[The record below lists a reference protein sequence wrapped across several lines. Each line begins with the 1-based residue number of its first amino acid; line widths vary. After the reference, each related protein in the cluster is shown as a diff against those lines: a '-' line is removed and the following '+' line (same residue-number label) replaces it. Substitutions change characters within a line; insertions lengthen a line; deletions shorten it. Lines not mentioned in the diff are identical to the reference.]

1 VPSVLAKATHQALTG
16 KLKCCRSLAAS
27 QQEVKSLEGRLSQA
41 EQAEGD
47 ATRAVREAE
56 AAAVDQESLLLR
68 AAALEDKL
76 KESRAEQ
83 GQLENYKQVS
93 QFFLVVLSQQAGQ
106 PLRFVCVFLC
116 FDRSGDAIV
125 RGEEDNLAWNLSWN

>member
-1 VPSVLAKATHQALTG
+1 MPSVLAKAADVALSG
-16 KLKCCRSLAAS
+16 KLTWCRLLAVS
-27 QQEVKSLEGRLSQA
+27 QQELASLEGRLSQA

-47 ATRAVREAE
+47 GMRAVREAE
-56 AAAVDQESLLLR
+56 AAAVDQEGLLLR

-93 QFFLVVLSQQAGQ
+93 STSSLCFLNKQGIPCLLYVAFLFLKGELMVLSG
-106 PLRFVCVFLC
+106 VKKVTWT
-116 FDRSGDAIV
+116 GI
-125 RGEEDNLAWNLSWN
+125 

>member
-1 VPSVLAKATHQALTG
+1 MLAKTADLVLTG
-16 KLKCCRSLAAS
+16 KLKWCRSLAAS

-47 ATRAVREAE
+47 AMRAVREAE
-56 AAAVDQESLLLR
+56 AAAVDQEGLLLR

-76 KESRAEQ
+76 KETRAEQ

-93 QFFLVVLSQQAGQ
+93 
-106 PLRFVCVFLC
+106 
-116 FDRSGDAIV
+116 
-125 RGEEDNLAWNLSWN
+125 

>member
-1 VPSVLAKATHQALTG
+1 MPSVLVKAADLALTG
-16 KLKCCRSLAAS
+16 KLTWCRSLATA

-47 ATRAVREAE
+47 AMRAVREAE
-56 AAAVDQESLLLR
+56 TAAVDQESLLLR

-93 QFFLVVLSQQAGQ
+93 QIFLVVLCHQAGQ
-106 PLRFVCVFLC
+106 PVFIYSVFLLLTGQPMPS
-116 FDRSGDAIV
+116 SGVQKMTWLGI
-125 RGEEDNLAWNLSWN
+125 